1 MKTWI
6 ALLRGIN
13 VMGKRKVPMA
23 DLVAILKRAG
33 YRSVRSYIQSGN
45 IVFQS
50 GKGTARSLGTQIAQS
65 ILDRFGFKPSVMVLN
80 QKELAD
86 AVHNN
91 PFQQANEDPKSL
103 HLCFL
108 ASSPVNPD
116 LEALTRLKAGKEAFA
131 LKGKVFY
138 LHTPDGY
145 GNSKLA
151 ARVEHCL
158 GVDATCRNW
167 RTAKQLLEMATEIP
181 GAS

>member
-1 MKTWI
+1 
-6 ALLRGIN
+6 
-13 VMGKRKVPMA
+13 MGKRQVPMR
-23 DLVAILKRAG
+23 DLVASLQNAG

-50 GKGTARSLGTQIAQS
+50 GKGTARSLGTQIAKL
-65 ILDRFGFKPSVMVLN
+65 ILDGFGFEPSVMLLN
-80 QKELAD
+80 QEELAD
-86 AVHNN
+86 AVRNN
-91 PFQQANEDPKSL
+91 PFPRANDDPKSF

-108 ASSPVNPD
+108 AGSPANPD

-167 RTAKQLLEMATEIP
+167 RTANQLLEMAGEIP

>member
-1 MKTWI
+1 
-6 ALLRGIN
+6 
-13 VMGKRKVPMA
+13 MGKRQVPMR
-23 DLVAILKRAG
+23 DLVASLQNAG

-50 GKGTARSLGTQIAQS
+50 GKGTARSLGTQIAKL
-65 ILDRFGFKPSVMVLN
+65 ILDGFGFEPSVMLLN
-80 QKELAD
+80 QEELAD
-86 AVHNN
+86 AVRNN
-91 PFQQANEDPKSL
+91 PFPRANDGPKSF

-108 ASSPVNPD
+108 AGSPANPD

-167 RTAKQLLEMATEIP
+167 RTANQLLEMAGEIP

>member
-1 MKTWI
+1 
-6 ALLRGIN
+6 
-13 VMGKRKVPMA
+13 MGKRKVPMK
-23 DLVAILKRAG
+23 DLVAALQNAG
-33 YRSVRSYIQSGN
+33 CRSVRTYLQSGN

-50 GKGTARSLGTQIAQS
+50 GKGTARSLGSQIAKI
-65 ILDRFGFKPSVMVLN
+65 ILDRFGFEPSVMVLN
-80 QKELAD
+80 QEELTD
-86 AVHNN
+86 AVRNN
-91 PFQQANEDPKSL
+91 PFPQANEDPKSL

-108 ASSPVNPD
+108 AGAPANPD

-167 RTAKQLLEMATEIP
+167 RTANQLLEMASETP